1 VLKRIKKQ
9 FVGSVAGASLSFS
22 AWGTP
27 GDTGTTGSE
36 TSNTPAIPAEA
47 KPTPIGT
54 ANMSADGTIV
64 LTLEAPNPD
73 GTKNYGVMVL
83 PVGHP
88 RYTEVLE
95 HVGGLK
101 PSETKPVAPW
111 PQKP

>member
-22 AWGTP
+22 AWGVP
-27 GDTGTTGSE
+27 GDTGPTGSE
-36 TSNTPAIPAEA
+36 ASDTPAIPAEA

-54 ANMSADGTIV
+54 AKMATDGTIV

-73 GTKNYGVMVL
+73 GTKNYGVML
-83 PVGHP
+83 FPVGHL

-101 PSETKPVAPW
+101 PGETKPVAPW